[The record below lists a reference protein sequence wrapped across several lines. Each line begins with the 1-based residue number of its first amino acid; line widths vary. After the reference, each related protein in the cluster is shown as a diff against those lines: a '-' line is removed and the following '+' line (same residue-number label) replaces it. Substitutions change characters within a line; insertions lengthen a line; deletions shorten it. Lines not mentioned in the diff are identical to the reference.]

1 MKKMKKLL
9 SMLVAATMTLAM
21 AAPSFADTPQESTST
36 YKITINSE
44 NSGHTYEAY
53 QIFAGDLA
61 LRDGKKVLSNII
73 WGSGIND
80 EGKAEFGE
88 AAEKAEEITDNGKA
102 ATFAQEVGAYLSA
115 VNKTSTPIIKKDET
129 TGENKITGYEITNLE
144 PGYYLVK
151 DAEDSLDGSSA
162 EAYTRFILEVVGD
175 ATATPKS
182 SDNDIPKFDKTVG
195 NDNKKG
201 DDYSIGDD
209 VPFQLKATMPETYAD
224 YTAYKLVFED
234 ELTSGLTFNQDSVKL
249 FVGNTE
255 IDNYSTIEGVGV
267 VFNGQKMVFTITD
280 AKEIASIAANSEVIV
295 KYTAKLNDKATAGT
309 TDKNKATLEYSNNP
323 NNNGEGTGKTVDKEV
338 KVYTF
343 KLALTK
349 VASYADGTAEENK
362 VKLENAEFTL
372 QKADGKF
379 ATVADGKI
387 TGWVDSNGTTLTS
400 DVNGLINVD
409 GLDAGTYT
417 LTETKAPAG
426 YNKLADPIIL
436 TITSFIGDDG
446 TLTALTASYTADG
459 KTDVHST
466 GAVMGTGVVS
476 LEVTNN
482 SGAQLPSTGG
492 IGTTIFYAVGIILM
506 AGAVF
511 FVVRRKRA

>member
-1 MKKMKKLL
+1 MTMKKLKKLL

-21 AAPSFADTPQESTST
+21 AAPSFADTPQESN

-44 NSGHTYEAY
+44 HKNHTYEAY
-53 QIFAGDLA
+53 QIFDGDLA
-61 LRDGKKVLSNII
+61 LRNGEKVLSNIV

-80 EGKAEFGE
+80 EGKTKLGVASTRAEQMTEGNV
-88 AAEKAEEITDNGKA
+88 AS
-102 ATFAQEVGAYLSA
+102 FAQEVGTYLTGVKA
-115 VNKTSTPIIKKDET
+115 TSTPI
-129 TGENKITGYEITNLE
+129 TGGYEITNLE

-151 DAEDSLDGSSA
+151 DAKDSLDESST
-162 EAYTRFILEVVGD
+162 EVYTRFILEVVGD

-182 SDNDIPKFDKTVG
+182 SDKDIPKFEKTVG
-195 NDNKKG
+195 EEKKG

-234 ELTSGLTFNQDSVKL
+234 ELTSGLTFNKDSLKL

-255 IDNYSTIEGVGV
+255 INNYSTIEGVNV
-267 VFNGQKMVFTITD
+267 IFEGQKMVFTITD
-280 AKEIASIAANSEVIV
+280 AKKIASIAAKNEVIV
-295 KYTAKLNDKATAGT
+295 KYTAKLNNSATAGT

-323 NNNGEGTGKTVDKEV
+323 NNNGEGTGKTVETEV

-349 VASYADGTAEENK
+349 VASYAEETAEENK
-362 VKLENAEFTL
+362 IKLANAEFTL
-372 QKADGKF
+372 KNANGKF
-379 ATVADGKI
+379 ATVENGKI
-387 TGWVDSNGTTLTS
+387 TGWVDSDGTTLIS
-400 DVNGLINVD
+400 DENGLIDVD

-436 TITSFIGDDG
+436 TITSSIGEDG
-446 TLTALTASYTADG
+446 ILTELKASYTANG
-459 KTDVHST
+459 KTDVHNT
-466 GAVMGTGVVS
+466 GAVKETGIVS

-511 FVVRRKRA
+511 FVVRRRA

>member
-1 MKKMKKLL
+1 MTMKKMKKLL

-21 AAPSFADTPQESTST
+21 AAPGFADTPQESN

-44 NSGHTYEAY
+44 HTGHIYEAY
-53 QIFAGDLA
+53 QIFDGDLA
-61 LRDGKKVLSNII
+61 LRDGEKVLSNIV

-80 EGKAEFGE
+80 NGKTILGVASTKAEQMTE
-88 AAEKAEEITDNGKA
+88 SNVAE
-102 ATFAQEVGAYLSA
+102 FAQEVGAYLSTVKA
-115 VNKTSTPIIKKDET
+115 TSKSV
-129 TGENKITGYEITNLE
+129 TGGYEISNLE

-151 DAEDSLDGSSA
+151 DAEDSLDASST
-162 EAYTRFILEVVGD
+162 EVYTRFILEVVGD

-182 SDNDIPKFDKTVG
+182 FDKDIPKFEKTVG
-195 NDNKKG
+195 EGKKG

-255 IDNYSTIEGVGV
+255 IDNYSTIEGVNV
-267 VFNGQKMVFTITD
+267 VINGQKMVFTITD
-280 AKEIASIAANSEVIV
+280 AKKIASIAAKNEVIV

-323 NNNGEGTGKTVDKEV
+323 NNNGEGTGKTVETEV

-349 VASYADGTAEENK
+349 VASYAEGTAEENK
-362 VKLENAEFTL
+362 IKLANAEFTL
-372 QKADGKF
+372 KNADGKF
-379 ATVADGKI
+379 ATVVNGKI
-387 TGWVDSNGTTLTS
+387 TGWVASNGTTLTS

-409 GLDAGTYT
+409 GLDAGIYT

-436 TITSFIGDDG
+436 TITSSIGDDG
-446 TLTALTASYTADG
+446 ILTDLKASYTADG
-459 KTDVHST
+459 KADVHTT
-466 GAVMGTGVVS
+466 GAVKDTGTVS